1 MQSLLEKNCE
11 LIGGKKYLLILDDVW
26 IEDDRNWVPIKEAF
40 KYGSQGSRIL
50 ATTRNKRVADKIG
63 SVEIINLEVL
73 SEEDCW
79 FMFRKIAS
87 SSYSSSYYYYYYYF
101 FFFFFKDP
109 TLCEQLEDLG

>member
-1 MQSLLEKNCE
+1 MEKNCE

-40 KYGSQGSRIL
+40 KYGSQGSRTL

-87 SSYSSSYYYYYYYF
+87 SSSSSYYYYYYF
-101 FFFFFKDP
+101 FFF
-109 TLCEQLEDLG
+109 